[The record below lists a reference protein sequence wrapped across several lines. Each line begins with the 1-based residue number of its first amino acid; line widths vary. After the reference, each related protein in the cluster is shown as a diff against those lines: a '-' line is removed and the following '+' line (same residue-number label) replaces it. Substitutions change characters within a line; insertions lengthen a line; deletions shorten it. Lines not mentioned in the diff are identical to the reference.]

1 MSRPG
6 SAAIPRDEGPTLLS
20 LRPPQAPVRGTTVG
34 SDHEPGPPPAV
45 RERSEKD
52 GGVKGR
58 AKPVGWGGWAACLT
72 TWRRETRASK

>member
-1 MSRPG
+1 MSEEKRNGEASDETMNERPG
-6 SAAIPRDEGPTLLS
+6 SGAIPRDEGPTLLS

-58 AKPVGWGGWAACLT
+58 AKPVGRGG
-72 TWRRETRASK
+72 